1 MNVSST
7 TTNGKC
13 VYAVSWCTCTMP
25 TVLRI
30 VQGLHKFSS
39 LSHGFS
45 TTWKHQSVTTF
56 PTEQSCCLVN
66 VIMLQEVGMGKTVY
80 KTPSQFWV
88 PVQVSNQKICSSEG
102 YDQKSLLK
110 TQTLVFNSWT
120 RGFCV
125 YGLFRWIIFPT

>member
-66 VIMLQEVGMGKTVY
+66 VIMLQEVGMGKQY
-80 KTPSQFWV
+80 IKHQASFG
-88 PVQVSNQKICSSEG
+88 SSSEG
-102 YDQKSLLK
+102 YDQKLLLK
-110 TQTLVFNSWT
+110 TQTLVFSSWT
-120 RGFCV
+120 GGFCV
-125 YGLFRWIIFPT
+125 CGLFRWIIFST